1 MLLGIV
7 VYGAGSFLCYIANSI
22 EVLLVSRFIQAF
34 GASVGSV
41 VTQTILRES
50 VEGHKRHVMFAQISA
65 VIAFTPAI
73 GPLIGGFLDQ
83 MFGFKIVFL
92 SLVVMSIGIFLYT
105 FFSLPETKTDSVTN
119 KINVFSVFK
128 KLITNP
134 KVVTYGLLIEEQMV
148 FYLAIMQKPRLSLLN
163 TFSYRLVC
171 TGFRNCCCVCFYYWG
186 ESFKTIA
193 CHV

>member
-34 GASVGSV
+34 GASAGSV

-73 GPLIGGFLDQ
+73 GPLMVAFLIKCLDL
-83 MFGFKIVFL
+83 K
-92 SLVVMSIGIFLYT
+92 
-105 FFSLPETKTDSVTN
+105 
-119 KINVFSVFK
+119 
-128 KLITNP
+128 
-134 KVVTYGLLIEEQMV
+134 
-148 FYLAIMQKPRLSLLN
+148 
-163 TFSYRLVC
+163 
-171 TGFRNCCCVCFYYWG
+171 
-186 ESFKTIA
+186 
-193 CHV
+193 